1 MERTPPDAASVA
13 PSPAAG
19 KSAVTLRVRA
29 WHHSNSPHVVIRRPT
44 PWRLVV
50 LLMVVALGT
59 GLAVGA
65 YMSARPVTGL
75 LVARV
80 QKGRLEMHLRLSDGV
95 VSGTAM
101 FRVARRSAP
110 GLQGVYIVQGSATG
124 DEVALVL
131 REPGR
136 SEAAATLTGTM
147 LQRDELRAALADPD
161 GPSARAGQ
169 IFLAPVFY
177 RQ

>member
-1 MERTPPDAASVA
+1 
-13 PSPAAG
+13 
-19 KSAVTLRVRA
+19 VRP
-29 WHHSNSPHVVIRRPT
+29 WHHSNSPHVVIRRRA
-44 PWRLVV
+44 PWRLVALV
-50 LLMVVALGT
+50 LAVALGV
-59 GLAVGA
+59 GFVVGA
-65 YMSARPVTGL
+65 YASARPVTGL
-75 LVARV
+75 WVARV
-80 QKGRLEMHLRLSDGV
+80 QNGRLEMHLHLSDGM

-147 LQRDELRAALADPD
+147 LRRDELRAALADPD

>member
-1 MERTPPDAASVA
+1 
-13 PSPAAG
+13 
-19 KSAVTLRVRA
+19 
-29 WHHSNSPHVVIRRPT
+29 
-44 PWRLVV
+44 
-50 LLMVVALGT
+50 
-59 GLAVGA
+59 
-65 YMSARPVTGL
+65 
-75 LVARV
+75 
-80 QKGRLEMHLRLSDGV
+80 MHLRLSDGM

-124 DEVALVL
+124 NEVALVL
-131 REPGR
+131 REAGR